1 MSAIEVH
8 RYNRLS
14 ILLHWLTALL
24 FVAVY
29 ATIELREIF
38 PKGSVPREAMK
49 SAHFMLGLSIFALAW
64 LRVAG
69 RLVWPAPRVEPPP
82 ARWQRFLA
90 GATHIGLYLLMFG
103 MPLAGWLILSAEGK
117 PIPYFGLT
125 LPPLV
130 GPNEVLAERVEELH
144 ELGGTIGYFLI
155 GLHTLA
161 ALVHHYLLRDF
172 VLARMLPARS

>member
-1 MSAIEVH
+1 MIARVIVENQEGPMSAIEVH

-82 ARWQRFLA
+82 ARRRRAHERA
-90 GATHIGLYLLMFG
+90 GSM
-103 MPLAGWLILSAEGK
+103 
-117 PIPYFGLT
+117 
-125 LPPLV
+125 
-130 GPNEVLAERVEELH
+130 R
-144 ELGGTIGYFLI
+144 
-155 GLHTLA
+155 
-161 ALVHHYLLRDF
+161 
-172 VLARMLPARS
+172 ARTKSRSR

>member
-1 MSAIEVH
+1 MSAIENH

-38 PKGSVPREAMK
+38 PKGSVPRDAMK

-64 LRVAG
+64 LRLAG
-69 RLVWPAPRVEPPP
+69 RLVWPAPRLEPPP
-82 ARWQRFLA
+82 AHWQRFLA
-90 GATHIGLYLLMFG
+90 GAAHTGLYLLMFG

-117 PIPYFGLT
+117 PVPYFGLT

-130 GPNEVLAERVEELH
+130 GPNEALAERVEELH